1 MAISPLH
8 TPSPTIENHSRE
20 RLVLVT
26 DPMVSSTRTY
36 NVFKIASFLFLYS
49 KEILMLFV

>member
-8 TPSPTIENHSRE
+8 TPSATIEKHSRE

-26 DPMVSSTRTY
+26 DPMVSFTRTC